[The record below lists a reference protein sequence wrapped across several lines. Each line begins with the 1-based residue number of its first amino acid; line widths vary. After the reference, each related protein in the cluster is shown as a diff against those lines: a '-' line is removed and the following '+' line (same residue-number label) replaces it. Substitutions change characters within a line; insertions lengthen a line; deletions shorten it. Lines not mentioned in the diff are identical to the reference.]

1 MVCFEVLG
9 GGLDEFLEGFVFDVG
24 GAPFGDDV
32 AGEVAAELHGVRVRD
47 IIVWSWIERSRGRR
61 RFLSGN

>member
-9 GGLDEFLEGFVFDVG
+9 GGLDEFLEGFVFDIG

-32 AGEVAAELHGVRVRD
+32 AGEIAAELHGGVCIYRGGRCLG
-47 IIVWSWIERSRGRR
+47 ERWWW
-61 RFLSGN
+61 

>member
-9 GGLDEFLEGFVFDVG
+9 GGLNEFLEGFVFDVG

-32 AGEVAAELHGVRVRD
+32 AGEIAAELHGVCVY
-47 IIVWSWIERSRGRR
+47 RGGGGAQGVVVVVMVSI
-61 RFLSGN
+61 LKQN

>member
-32 AGEVAAELHGVRVRD
+32 AGEIAAELHGVC
-47 IIVWSWIERSRGRR
+47 IEVVV
-61 RFLSGN
+61 FKEW